1 MVMGRCAVLQSGDD
15 ILDMPLKR
23 YASLVFAGG
32 TIMVLV
38 GIIATLSILGVF
50 QLRRI
55 HEEMENVV
63 AMHER
68 KVDIVT
74 RTQVAA
80 HMHADR
86 LARMAL
92 VRDPFAQD
100 ALWME
105 FLHAGYMV
113 GSGRDQLKSL
123 GFTERELANFNA
135 QSELI
140 KQIEPAQDEVVN
152 LLKSEKYDKADAY
165 LMSRVIPLEDA
176 FNQKLDELRDFYQ
189 EGSQAAVQNA
199 RQDYRED
206 LVFTVGSGILA
217 ALLGALIGIWTM
229 RRMARTHDRIEQQV
243 ADLEASR
250 ASLQEEATHD
260 SLTGLANRRLFYDRL
275 QQAIRHAK
283 RYGSQIGILFVDMD
297 RFKEINDRNGH
308 HVGDAVLTEVAARI
322 VNSVRESDTV
332 ARLGGDEF
340 AVLLENVRGRSDCLS
355 AAQKIEE
362 SLGAEASFYGLELEL
377 SASIGQSMYPE
388 DGQDEDVLIRAADA
402 AMYKVK
408 HGEATRRQRALFGN
422 Q

>member
-1 MVMGRCAVLQSGDD
+1 M
-15 ILDMPLKR
+15 IKPLKH

-32 TIMVLV
+32 TIMVLI

-74 RTQVAA
+74 RTQIAA

-113 GSGRDQLKSL
+113 GFGRDQLKSM
-123 GFTERELANFNA
+123 GFTEREKANFDA

-140 KQIEPAQDEVVN
+140 KQIEPAQDEVVT
-152 LLKSEKYDKADAY
+152 LLKSEDYPQADAY
-165 LMSRVIPLEDA
+165 LINHVIPLEDA
-176 FNQKLDELRDFYQ
+176 FNQKLDELRNFYQ
-189 EGSQAAVQNA
+189 DGSQAAMQNA
-199 RQDYRED
+199 RQDYRDD
-206 LVFTVGSGILA
+206 LVFTVGSGALA

-229 RRMARTHDRIEQQV
+229 RRMARSHDRIEQQM
-243 ADLEASR
+243 AALETSR
-250 ASLQEEATHD
+250 ASLEVEATHD
-260 SLTGLANRRLFYDRL
+260 PLTGLANRRLFYDRL

-362 SLGAEASFYGLELEL
+362 SLGAEASFYGLGVELA
-377 SASIGQSMYPE
+377 ASIGQSMYPE
-388 DGQDEDVLIRAADA
+388 DGQDEDVLLRAADA

-408 HGEATRRQRALFGN
+408 HGEATRRQRALFGTE
-422 Q
+422 

>member
-1 MVMGRCAVLQSGDD
+1 LQSGDD
-15 ILDMPLKR
+15 IIDKPLKR
-23 YASLVFAGG
+23 YASLILTGG
-32 TIMVLV
+32 TIMTLV
-38 GIIATLSILGVF
+38 GIIAVLAIHGVF

-63 AMHER
+63 AIHER
-68 KVDIVT
+68 QVDIVT

-80 HMHADR
+80 HMRSDR

-92 VRDPFAQD
+92 ERDPFAQD
-100 ALWME
+100 ALWLE
-105 FLHAGYMV
+105 FLRAGYLV
-113 GSGRDQLKSL
+113 GSGRNQLKGM
-123 GFTERELANFNA
+123 GFAQRELANFNA

-140 KQIEPAQDEVVN
+140 RQIEPAQEEVVN
-152 LLKSEKYDKADAY
+152 LLKSEKFDTASAY
-165 LMSRVIPLEDA
+165 LLTHSIPLQDA
-176 FNQKLDELRDFYQ
+176 FNEKLAELRGFYQ
-189 EGSQAAVQNA
+189 EANQAALQDA
-199 RQDYRED
+199 RENYRKN
-206 LVFTVGSGILA
+206 LIFTAGSGILA
-217 ALLGALIGIWTM
+217 ALLGALIGVLTM
-229 RRMARTHDRIEQQV
+229 RKMAKTHERIQLQM

-250 ASLQEEATHD
+250 ASLEEEATHD
-260 SLTGLANRRLFYDRL
+260 PLTGLANRRLFYDRL

-340 AVLLENVRGRSDCLS
+340 AVLLENVRGRNDCLS

-377 SASIGQSMYPE
+377 SASIGQSMYPD
-388 DGQDEDVLIRAADA
+388 DGQDEDTLIRAADA
-402 AMYKVK
+402 AMYKIK
-408 HGEATRRQRALFGN
+408 HGELTRRQRALFGN

>member
-1 MVMGRCAVLQSGDD
+1 LLVKS
-15 ILDMPLKR
+15 LKH
-23 YASLVFAGG
+23 YASLFLTGG

-38 GIIATLSILGVF
+38 GIIAALSIHGVF

-55 HEEMENVV
+55 HKEMENMV
-63 AMHER
+63 ATHDL

-80 HMHADR
+80 HMREDR
-86 LARMAL
+86 LSRMAL
-92 VRDPFAQD
+92 ERDPFAQD

-105 FLHAGYMV
+105 FLHAGYRV
-113 GSGRDQLKSL
+113 GSGRNQLKSM
-123 GFTERELANFNA
+123 GFTPRELANYNA

-140 KQIEPAQDEVVN
+140 RKIEPTQEEVVN
-152 LLKSEKYDKADAY
+152 LIKSERYDEANVLLLKQA
-165 LMSRVIPLEDA
+165 IPLQDA
-176 FNQKLDELRDFYQ
+176 FNEKLAELRGYFQDA
-189 EGSQAAVQNA
+189 SQVALQDARENYRQN
-199 RQDYRED
+199 
-206 LVFTVGSGILA
+206 LLFTIGSGILA
-217 ALLGALIGIWTM
+217 ALLGAVIGILTM
-229 RRMARTHDRIEQQV
+229 RRMARTHDRIQLQM

-250 ASLQEEATHD
+250 SALEEEATHD
-260 SLTGLANRRLFYDRL
+260 PLTGLANRRLFYDRL
-275 QQAIRHAK
+275 QQAIRHGK

-297 RFKEINDRNGH
+297 RFKEINDQNGH
-308 HVGDAVLTEVAARI
+308 HVGDAVLTEVANRI

-340 AVLLENVRGRSDCLS
+340 AVLLENVRGRSDCWS

-362 SLGAEASFYGLELEL
+362 SLGAETNFYGLELEL
-377 SASIGQSMYPE
+377 SASIGQSLYPD
-388 DGQDEDVLIRAADA
+388 DGQDEDTLVRAADA